1 MGKPRPPC
9 SGSQQS
15 HLLPAYSW
23 LKLLFGWR
31 TFEKEKTFNQQKAEK
46 PGGDGQQQNSSGIW
60 AINETVEIGT
70 CEVIIDST
78 LLRIGGLFD
87 AQTLW

>member
-15 HLLPAYSW
+15 HLLPAYPW

-70 CEVIIDST
+70 NDVIIDPA
-78 LLRIGGLFD
+78 LLGVGGLPGT
-87 AQTLW
+87 QTL